1 MYIYIYI
8 YQYVDPKYTD
18 RVLNTVVERNNNN
31 NNESN
36 FGYFIENL
44 ITTNLFRM
52 AGQACHTHQVIIAS
66 DIKSLRNLILYY
78 IT

>member
-1 MYIYIYI
+1 MVLSALYCRTSIATYLVYLLDYI
-8 YQYVDPKYTD
+8 
-18 RVLNTVVERNNNN
+18 VERNNNN

-66 DIKSLRNLILYY
+66 DIKA
-78 IT
+78 